1 MCFSLFGFPNSGLV
15 RQPDK
20 LFTRTLKEDES
31 LSSFLYILFL
41 FFYFF
46 FLVSLCVCPCPTFPF
61 LLETFFSPGQKSMCC
76 HFLWLF
82 AASYHVWRQRNAVS
96 DRGRPRSPYFL
107 FHTLF
112 FFLFLL
118 RFLETLRQAA
128 STNSSSS
135 FSFFLTV
142 YSCIEVSPFGW
153 ALCTPRICISQ
164 PSPNYAYTTG
174 GPTAGREP
182 TRDMYIRHVNAHPI
196 HIYRGLRTRLDPPL
210 TADDAPVG
218 SN

>member
-1 MCFSLFGFPNSGLV
+1 M
-15 RQPDK
+15 
-20 LFTRTLKEDES
+20 
-31 LSSFLYILFL
+31 
-41 FFYFF
+41 
-46 FLVSLCVCPCPTFPF
+46 SLCVCPCPTFPF

-76 HFLWLF
+76 HFLWLV
-82 AASYHVWRQRNAVS
+82 AASYHVWRQRS
-96 DRGRPRSPYFL
+96 FRPWETTFSLFL
-107 FHTLF
+107 VPHSF

-118 RFLETLRQAA
+118 LFLETLRQAA

-196 HIYRGLRTRLDPPL
+196 HIYRGPGWTRVDCWWRPRWFQRK
-210 TADDAPVG
+210 
-218 SN
+218 

>member
-31 LSSFLYILFL
+31 LSSFLIYSVLILL
-41 FFYFF
+41 FFFF
-46 FLVSLCVCPCPTFPF
+46 WCRCVFVHVRPFHFSSKRFSHLGRRACAVIFFDSSLRRITF
-61 LLETFFSPGQKSMCC
+61 GG
-76 HFLWLF
+76 
-82 AASYHVWRQRNAVS
+82 NAVS

>member
-1 MCFSLFGFPNSGLV
+1 
-15 RQPDK
+15 
-20 LFTRTLKEDES
+20 
-31 LSSFLYILFL
+31 
-41 FFYFF
+41 
-46 FLVSLCVCPCPTFPF
+46 
-61 LLETFFSPGQKSMCC
+61 
-76 HFLWLF
+76 
-82 AASYHVWRQRNAVS
+82 
-96 DRGRPRSPYFL
+96 
-107 FHTLF
+107 
-112 FFLFLL
+112 
-118 RFLETLRQAA
+118 
-128 STNSSSS
+128 
-135 FSFFLTV
+135 LTV